1 MLLWDGGCHLKEK
14 DKLQVNRNNVNFSK
28 DIIYQIVTDR
38 FHNGCPSYNP
48 KGGLY
53 DESRKNK
60 KKYFGG
66 DWIGIIEKLNTN
78 YFTELGVTSLWIS
91 QPVENIFTPI
101 NDLVGST
108 SYHGYWA
115 RDFKRT
121 NPFFGTF
128 EDFQT
133 LITTAHAKDI
143 KIIMDFAPNHTS
155 PALHDDAT
163 YAENGR
169 LYDNGL
175 LLGGYDNDYNHYFHH
190 NGGTDFEEYED
201 GVYRNLFDL
210 ADLNHQNIAID
221 MYFKEAIKLWLD
233 QGIDGIRVDAVKHM
247 SYGWQ
252 RSWLNSIYNYR
263 PVFIFGEWYINPN
276 EYDHRNVHFANNSG
290 MSLLDFSFAHKVR
303 EVFRDG
309 MDSMHGLHKMIEET
323 YQIYNDV
330 NNLVTFIDNHDM
342 DRFHINGQS
351 KRRIEQSLVFLL
363 TSRGIPSVY
372 YGTEQYMVG
381 NGDPNNR
388 GQMESF
394 DVDTDNF
401 KIIQSLSSL
410 RSLNYA
416 LPYGNTKER
425 YITDDIYVYE
435 RHFGSD
441 VVLIALNRNLTEGYE
456 IKDVKTIL
464 PSRKFK
470 DILDGLLDGE
480 AIRVEN
486 NNIDSLWLGPGS
498 VHVWHHKGVNSIPL
512 IGTVGHKMTT
522 VGQIICIEG
531 CGFTSKK
538 GSVLFEEKEGEV
550 VSWSHTSIKVKV
562 PAVNDGKYEINVVTD
577 TGTRS
582 NTYKYVEVFN
592 TKQVCIRFIIE
603 NGYEIP
609 ENEVFIMG
617 NTYSLG
623 NMNPC
628 KAVGPFFNQIMYQFP
643 TGYFDINVPAD
654 TLLEFKFIRKINNTL
669 LIEGGENHK
678 FRTPSFGTGEVVVK
692 WQTAEKTILVES

>member
-1 MLLWDGGCHLKEK
+1 MKEK
-14 DKLQVNRNNVNFSK
+14 DRLKFSRSSVNFSK

-38 FHNGCPSYNP
+38 FFNGCPSYNP
-48 KGGLY
+48 KGELY
-53 DESRKNK
+53 DESRRNK

-66 DWIGIIEKLNTN
+66 DWIGIIEKLNAN

-133 LITTAHAKDI
+133 LIKTAHAKDI
-143 KIIMDFAPNHTS
+143 KVIMDFAPNHTS
-155 PALHDDAT
+155 PALHNDAT

-169 LYDNGL
+169 LYDDGL
-175 LLGGYDNDYNHYFHH
+175 LLAGYDNDYNHYFHH
-190 NGGTDFEEYED
+190 NGGSDFEEYED

-210 ADLNHQNIAID
+210 ADLNHQNIVID
-221 MYFKEAIKLWLD
+221 LYFKEAIKLWLD

-252 RSWLNSIYNYR
+252 KSWLNSIYNHR

-276 EYDHRNVHFANNSG
+276 EYDHRNIHFANNSG

-309 MDSMHGLHKMIEET
+309 IDSIYGLHKMIEET
-323 YQIYNDV
+323 YQTYNDA

-342 DRFHINGQS
+342 DRFHMNGQS
-351 KRRIEQSLVFLL
+351 KRGIEQSLVFLL
-363 TSRGIPSVY
+363 TSRGIPSIY

-394 DVDTDNF
+394 DVNTDNF
-401 KIIQSLSSL
+401 KIIQALSSL
-410 RSLNYA
+410 RRLNNA
-416 LPYGNTKER
+416 LPYGTTKER
-425 YITDDIYVYE
+425 YITDNLYVYE
-435 RHFGSD
+435 RCFGSD

-456 IKDVKTIL
+456 IKDVKTAL
-464 PSRKFK
+464 PSRKYK
-470 DILDGLLDGE
+470 DILEGLLDGE
-480 AIRVEN
+480 VITVEN
-486 NNIDSLWLGPGS
+486 NSINSLWLGPGS
-498 VHVWHHKGVNSIPL
+498 VHVWHHKGVNSLPL
-512 IGTVGHKMTT
+512 IGTVGHKMTM
-522 VGQIICIEG
+522 VGQIICIDG

-538 GSVLFEEKEGEV
+538 GSVFFEEEEAEV
-550 VSWSHTSIKVKV
+550 ISWSHTSIQVKV
-562 PAVNDGKYEINVVTD
+562 PVVNDGKYGITVVTD
-577 TGTRS
+577 KGTRS
-582 NTYKYVEVFN
+582 NIYKHVEVLN
-592 TKQVCIRFIIE
+592 KKQVCIRFVIE

-609 ENEVFIMG
+609 ESEVFIMG

-623 NMNPC
+623 DMNPC

-643 TGYFDINVPAD
+643 TGYFDISVPAD
-654 TLLEFKFIRKINNTL
+654 TLLEFKFIRRVNKKL
-669 LIEGGENHK
+669 LIEGGENH
-678 FRTPSFGTGEVVVK
+678 RYQTPMFGTGEVVVK
-692 WQTAEKTILVES
+692 WQTAEKTILVET